1 MAQQCFNHPMVKVKA
16 VAYADIATILR
27 FNHPM
32 VKVKVGYDCM
42 NLKAA
47 RFNHPMVKVKVNNA
61 APTLNPE

>member
-1 MAQQCFNHPMVKVKA
+1 MVKVKGA
-16 VAYADIATILR
+16 RSSPIRKPHR